1 MANILTAFNDHFME
15 FVNDIQSVF
24 PEDKDILTAKN
35 AFIAIRKIN
44 PKILVRSW
52 DMYAVGKYQKEIDNG
67 DISFFLDNDYSDDMK
82 ENPHAEKII
91 SSINRLRNPVKA
103 MDDANKV
110 KIMKYIQ
117 NLTKLSNMHK
127 TMK

>member
-103 MDDANKV
+103 MDDDV
-110 KIMKYIQ
+110 
-117 NLTKLSNMHK
+117 TLS
-127 TMK
+127 TRI